1 VDLPR
6 SIAVL
11 GAALLL
17 AACGSSDGD
26 VVAGPSRSGAPS
38 APAAPS
44 PSAART
50 PALVLSGT
58 GLGVATSAGV
68 RQFGFGTPGGPVQEA
83 VADVLGPGV
92 ASTNDECGAG
102 PLVIYDTK
110 GFQVLLD
117 GTTFVGWV
125 ADERVPAAKAAAA
138 DRTAVGMALAQLRA
152 LHPDLSVEETTLGQ
166 EFSIGRSETS
176 IGGFLAGAGSASK
189 VSGLYA
195 GTTCFFR

>member
-1 VDLPR
+1 
-6 SIAVL
+6 VL
-11 GAALLL
+11 GA
-17 AACGSSDGD
+17 
-26 VVAGPSRSGAPS
+26 
-38 APAAPS
+38 
-44 PSAART
+44 
-50 PALVLSGT
+50 
-58 GLGVATSAGV
+58 
-68 RQFGFGTPGGPVQEA
+68 
-83 VADVLGPGV
+83 GV

-102 PLVIYDTK
+102 PLVIYETK

-176 IGGFLAGAGSASK
+176 IGGFLAGAGSAST